1 MKNKENKGK
10 NSRLSTKL
18 QISKFTDIFAIC
30 TDYTIKIK
38 LDIQRFKLAAI
49 LAIKGFDNIINY
61 GVSD

>member
-10 NSRLSTKL
+10 NSRTKL

-30 TDYTIKIK
+30 TNYTIKIK
-38 LDIQRFKLAAI
+38 LDIQGFKLAAI
-49 LAIKGFDNIINY
+49 LAIKAFDNIINY

>member
-10 NSRLSTKL
+10 NSRTKL

-30 TDYTIKIK
+30 TNCTIKIK
-38 LDIQRFKLAAI
+38 LDIQGFKLAAI
-49 LAIKGFDNIINY
+49 LAIKAFDNIINY